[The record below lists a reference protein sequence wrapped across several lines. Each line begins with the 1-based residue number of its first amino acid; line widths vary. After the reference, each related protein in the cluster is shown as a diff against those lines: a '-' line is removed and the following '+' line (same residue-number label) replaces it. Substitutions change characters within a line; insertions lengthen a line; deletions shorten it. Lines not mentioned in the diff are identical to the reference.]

1 MTIKEVI
8 EQKGKLL
15 EQLKEA
21 VNAKDFDQEK
31 VDTINKDINDL
42 DKKKLSLEEA
52 NRILSEKIEKEV
64 EIEPEKPNFTRDFDD
79 FLRGK
84 TNGNNT
90 EDEGKF
96 RGKPSFTLDE
106 RAYQLY
112 KGTDNK
118 GGYLVPDEIG
128 QSIMDAKAYVG
139 GMVTDGVCTWIRTG
153 TGRKIEVPTFDD
165 TATKAAVVAEKTAMT
180 SGSDLTYGTSDL
192 DFYKI
197 TSHVL
202 KVSNELLQ
210 DAAFNVGAHVQD
222 VLMKRMYR
230 GLNYYFTQG
239 TSGSHPV
246 GINTLS
252 TKGVDATKRTITRTQ
267 LSDLVYSVNRAYRTG
282 AKWQMNDTT
291 VGVIRALYVGSTDAG
306 PLWTDSMREGE
317 PNLLEGYPVVVNPD
331 VDDIAPYDRSVFFGD
346 WSRYWIGEALPMKFI
361 RLDELYA
368 ESDEVGFV
376 VLGRWAG
383 NLVAYTGDAPI
394 KHARHAST

>member
-1 MTIKEVI
+1 MTIKENI

-42 DKKKLSLEEA
+42 DKKKLSLEQA
-52 NRILSEKIEKEV
+52 NRLLSEELEV
-64 EIEPEKPNFTRDFDD
+64 EVEKKDEKPSFKKDFDD

-84 TNGNNT
+84 TNGNSI
-90 EDEGKF
+90 EEEGQY

-128 QSIMDAKAYVG
+128 KSIMDAKAYVG
-139 GMVTDGVCTWIRTG
+139 GMVTDGVCNWVRTA
-153 TGRKIEVPTFDD
+153 TGRKVEIPTFDD
-165 TATKAAVVAEKTAMT
+165 TSTKGTVVAEKTDMT
-180 SGSDLTYGTSDL
+180 EGSDLTYGTSDL

-202 KVSNELLQ
+202 RVSDELLQ
-210 DAAFNVGAHVQD
+210 DAAFDVESHVRD
-222 VLMKRMYR
+222 VLFKRTYR

-252 TKGVDATKRTITRTQ
+252 TKGVDGTKRAVTRTQ
-267 LSDLVYSVNRAYRTG
+267 ISDLVYSVNRAYRTG
-282 AKWQMNDTT
+282 AKFQMNDST
-291 VGVIRALYVGSTDAG
+291 VSVIRALYVGSTDAG
-306 PLWTDSMREGE
+306 PLWADSMRDGE
-317 PNLLEGYPVVVNPD
+317 PNRLEGYPVIVNPD
-331 VDDIAPYDRSVFFGD
+331 IDDIAPMDRSIFFGD
-346 WSRYWIGEALPMKFI
+346 WKRYWIGEALPIKII

-368 ESDEVGFV
+368 QTGEVGFC

-383 NLVAYTGDAPI
+383 NLIAYSGDAPI
-394 KHARHAST
+394 KHIRHATT